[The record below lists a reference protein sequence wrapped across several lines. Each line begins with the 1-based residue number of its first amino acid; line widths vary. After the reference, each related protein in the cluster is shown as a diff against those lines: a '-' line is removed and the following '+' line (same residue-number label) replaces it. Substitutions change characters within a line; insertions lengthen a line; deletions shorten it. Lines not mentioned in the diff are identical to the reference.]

1 MSKPFGSPCAL
12 SRSAFQCGTCSVPV
26 SYAPAKSVRR
36 ICRCTETSPITC
48 CIIPITAGD
57 GLELR
62 GLHCASGIDWT
73 PLLHGALFKAPLHR
87 NFINPLLHHPPVTP
101 GDGLKPR
108 GLYCVAPCKK
118 RPKNKKPGCPFR
130 SIRAFGLD
138 LSVCR
143 QVLSICD
150 KRFVQPPDAVLLI
163 GSTNIGCETCFI
175 DRTAKLRAMH
185 CIICCAHGPATVC
198 QRYCTRG

>member
-1 MSKPFGSPCAL
+1 MASNREGFTARPELTGRLYCMTPCL
-12 SRSAFQCGTCSVPV
+12 KHH
-26 SYAPAKSVRR
+26 Y
-36 ICRCTETSPITC
+36 TETSLILYCIT
-48 CIIPITAGD
+48 
-57 GLELR
+57 
-62 GLHCASGIDWT
+62 
-73 PLLHGALFKAPLHR
+73 
-87 NFINPLLHHPPVTP
+87 PPVTP

-108 GLYCVAPCKK
+108 GLHCVAPCKK

-163 GSTNIGCETCFI
+163 GSTNIGYETCFI
-175 DRTAKLRAMH
+175 DRAAKLRAMH

-198 QRYCTRG
+198 QRYCPRG